1 MSESASEIIALLPVP
16 IGAPLVV
23 ALVVALIF
31 RFVNPALR
39 SAAHDDRMPFSK
51 SCAMGLRGVCNG
63 YDCHHPVPDRAYSVP
78 AAPIADCPSVST
90 LAARRRRAMNHLTIA
105 RPVCHNT

>member
-39 SAAHDDRMPFSK
+39 SAAHDDRMPFPK
-51 SCAMGLRGVCNG
+51 AVQWAYGAFVMG
-63 YDCHHPVPDRAYSVP
+63 
-78 AAPIADCPSVST
+78 
-90 LAARRRRAMNHLTIA
+90 TIA
-105 RPVCHNT
+105 TILFLIGLTLYRLLQ

>member
-23 ALVVALIF
+23 AFAVALIF
-31 RFVNPALR
+31 KLVYPAFR

-51 SCAMGLRGVCNG
+51 AVQWAYGAFVMG
-63 YDCHHPVPDRAYSVP
+63 
-78 AAPIADCPSVST
+78 
-90 LAARRRRAMNHLTIA
+90 TIA
-105 RPVCHNT
+105 TILFLIGLTLYRLLQ